1 MPKTI
6 FNIAR
11 DYDKGA
17 VICDSGIKTD
27 DDKRFFASSLSLF
40 MEKDER
46 ISDAV
51 LMAVAALADRKPLFR
66 KLALEVISRR
76 KGRSGN

>member
-1 MPKTI
+1 
-6 FNIAR
+6 
-11 DYDKGA
+11 
-17 VICDSGIKTD
+17 
-27 DDKRFFASSLSLF
+27 

-66 KLALEVISRR
+66 KLALEVIAGK